1 MKVSREQVA
10 ENRRTIL
17 EAASRLFRERGYE
30 AVTVAE
36 IMKAA
41 GLTHGGFYGYFASKD
56 ELIAGALADV
66 LSKRPEPT
74 GDLADYVA
82 GYLSAAH
89 RDNRASGCPTAAL
102 ASETIRLAGEPRT
115 KMTAGIERQIGRLS
129 RIAPGETDAQK
140 RQAAI
145 GSWAAMVGAMIL
157 ARVSDD
163 PVLSEEILEQTQG
176 WLAANGKEHGGGIP
190 GTVRPVRGDAAGHAG
205 GRAAQSFQ
213 STPSAGVECPPCP
226 PTRRKRPGRTRTH

>member
-30 AVTVAE
+30 SVTVAE

-74 GDLADYVA
+74 GDLADFAA

-89 RDNRASGCPTAAL
+89 RDNRAGGCPTAAL
-102 ASETIRLAGEPRT
+102 AAETIRLAGEPRT
-115 KMTAGIERQIGRLS
+115 EMTAGVKRQIARLS
-129 RIAPGETDAQK
+129 RIVPGQTDVQK

-163 PVLSEEILEQTQG
+163 PALSAEILEQTQS
-176 WLAANGKEHGGGIP
+176 WLAAQAKDQGGAIP
-190 GTVRPVRGDAAGHAG
+190 GPVALVRADPSGNDAKA
-205 GRAAQSFQ
+205 
-213 STPSAGVECPPCP
+213 
-226 PTRRKRPGRTRTH
+226 RPF

>member
-17 EAASRLFRERGYE
+17 EAASRLFRERGYD

-56 ELIAGALADV
+56 ELIASALADV

-74 GDLADYVA
+74 GDLADYAV

-89 RDNRASGCPTAAL
+89 RDNRAGGCPTAAL
-102 ASETIRLAGEPRT
+102 AAETIRLAGEPRAE
-115 KMTAGIERQIGRLS
+115 MTAGVKRQIERLS
-129 RIAPGETDAQK
+129 SIAPGQTDGQK

-157 ARVSDD
+157 ARVSDE
-163 PVLSEEILEQTQG
+163 PALSAEILEQTQS
-176 WLAANGKEHGGGIP
+176 WLAARARDQDDAI
-190 GTVRPVRGDAAGHAG
+190 TDPVRAVPAHRQAALKRIIKHK
-205 GRAAQSFQ
+205 
-213 STPSAGVECPPCP
+213 EL
-226 PTRRKRPGRTRTH
+226 RR

>member
-17 EAASRLFRERGYE
+17 KAASRLFRERGYE
-30 AVTVAE
+30 SVTVAE

-66 LSKRPEPT
+66 LSRRPDPT
-74 GDLADYVA
+74 GDLADFAA

-89 RDNRASGCPTAAL
+89 RDNRAGGCPTAAL
-102 ASETIRLAGEPRT
+102 AAETIRLAGEPRT
-115 KMTAGIERQIGRLS
+115 AMTTGVKRQITRLS
-129 RIAPGETDAQK
+129 RIVPGETDVQK
-140 RQAAI
+140 RRAAI

-163 PVLSEEILEQTQG
+163 PALSAEILEQTRS
-176 WLAANGKEHGGGIP
+176 WLAAKAKDQGCATRLGR
-190 GTVRPVRGDAAGHAG
+190 VSRG
-205 GRAAQSFQ
+205 
-213 STPSAGVECPPCP
+213 PS
-226 PTRRKRPGRTRTH
+226 RK

>member
-10 ENRRTIL
+10 ENRCTIL

-30 AVTVAE
+30 SVTVAE

-66 LSKRPEPT
+66 LSKRPEPS
-74 GDLADYVA
+74 GDLASYAA
-82 GYLSAAH
+82 GYLSATH
-89 RDNRASGCPTAAL
+89 CDNRAGGCPTAAL
-102 ASETIRLAGEPRT
+102 AAETIRLAGGPR
-115 KMTAGIERQIGRLS
+115 KEMTTGVKRQIERLS
-129 RIAPGETDAQK
+129 RIAPGATEAQR

-163 PVLSEEILEQTQG
+163 PALSGEILAQTQS
-176 WLAANGKEHGGGIP
+176 WLAAQ
-190 GTVRPVRGDAAGHAG
+190 
-205 GRAAQSFQ
+205 AQRRI
-213 STPSAGVECPPCP
+213 TGVAN
-226 PTRRKRPGRTRTH
+226 

>member
-30 AVTVAE
+30 PVSVAE
-36 IMKAA
+36 IMQGA

-56 ELIAGALADV
+56 ALIAEALADV

-74 GDLADYVA
+74 GNLAEYAA
-82 GYLSAAH
+82 GYLSADH
-89 RDNRASGCPTAAL
+89 RDNRAGGCPTAAL
-102 ASETIRLAGEPRT
+102 AAETVRLDGEPRVA
-115 KMTAGIERQIGRLS
+115 MTAGVRRQIARLS
-129 RIAPGETDAQK
+129 RIAPGGTDVQK

-163 PVLSEEILEQTQG
+163 PVLSAEILEQTQD
-176 WLAANGKEHGGGIP
+176 WLAANTKEQGDAIP
-190 GTVRPVRGDAAGHAG
+190 GPVRPLRAGQAGHAA
-205 GRAAQSFQ
+205 GRAARSFR
-213 STPSAGVECPPCP
+213 SPPGTGVEGPACPPA
-226 PTRRKRPGRTRTH
+226 RGKRLGRTRTH

>member
-30 AVTVAE
+30 SVTVAE
-36 IMKAA
+36 IMKSA

-56 ELIAGALADV
+56 QLIAGALADV

-74 GDLADYVA
+74 GGLADFAA
-82 GYLSAAH
+82 GYLSPSH
-89 RDNRASGCPTAAL
+89 RDNRAGGCPTAAL
-102 ASETIRLAGEPRT
+102 AAETVRLAGEPRAE
-115 KMTAGIERQIGRLS
+115 MTAGVKRQIARLS

-145 GSWAAMVGAMIL
+145 GSWAAMMGAMIL

-163 PVLSEEILEQTQG
+163 PGLSAEILEQTQS
-176 WLAANGKEHGGGIP
+176 WLATHTKDQSGLIP
-190 GTVRPVRGDAAGHAG
+190 APVRPVRARAAG
-205 GRAAQSFQ
+205 S
-213 STPSAGVECPPCP
+213 GVT
-226 PTRRKRPGRTRTH
+226 TRRRR

>member
-1 MKVSREQVA
+1 MKVTREQVA

-30 AVTVAE
+30 SVTVAE
-36 IMKAA
+36 VMKAA

-66 LSKRPEPT
+66 LSRRPEPT
-74 GDLADYVA
+74 GDLADYAA

-102 ASETIRLAGEPRT
+102 AAETIRLAGAPRAE
-115 KMTAGIERQIGRLS
+115 MTAGVRRQIARLS
-129 RIAPGETDAQK
+129 RIVPGQTDVQK

-163 PVLSEEILEQTQG
+163 PALSTEILEQTQS
-176 WLAANGKEHGGGIP
+176 WLAAQAKDQGGAISGP
-190 GTVRPVRGDAAGHAG
+190 VGRVRADPA
-205 GRAAQSFQ
+205 
-213 STPSAGVECPPCP
+213 
-226 PTRRKRPGRTRTH
+226 